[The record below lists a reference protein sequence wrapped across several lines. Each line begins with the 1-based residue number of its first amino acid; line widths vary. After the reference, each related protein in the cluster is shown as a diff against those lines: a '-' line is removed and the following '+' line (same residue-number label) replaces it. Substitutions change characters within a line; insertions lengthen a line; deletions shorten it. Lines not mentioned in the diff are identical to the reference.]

1 MRSEDIQNQAWKPG
15 TVAGL
20 CTGSKPN
27 RRLKMCMFEMGLR
40 QKDLAGK
47 LDISESKMS
56 HIVTGLTA
64 PDVYEAQRIPGRWRQ
79 PWKNC
84 GR

>member
-47 LDISESKMS
+47 LGISVGKMS
-56 HIVTGLTA
+56 HIATRLTA
-64 PDVYEAQRIPGRWRQ
+64 PHVQEAQKITRELWTTEL
-79 PWKNC
+79 
-84 GR
+84 